1 MNYNDFKMSEFQP
14 PTMQESYQPHM
25 VQFGQKKITFKA
37 FLTLIAGLILAL
49 AVSVTLPYG
58 VLMGLYILLVFSIM
72 AYNVNCVQTGHCYF
86 WAWILTVLY
95 LIYASFAVFFLI
107 TKGPA
112 IAEKLLPKSPK
123 K

>member
-1 MNYNDFKMSEFQP
+1 MEFKMSEFQP
-14 PTMQESYQPHM
+14 PNMQESYKPYM

-49 AVSVTLPYG
+49 AVSISLPYG
-58 VLMGLYILLVFSIM
+58 VFLGLYILLIFSLM
-72 AYNVNCVQTGHCYF
+72 AYNVNCVQQGHCYF

-95 LIYASFAVFFLI
+95 LVYASFAVFFIL
-107 TKGPA
+107 TKKDA
-112 IAEKLLPKSPK
+112 IAKAFMPSPKNSPK